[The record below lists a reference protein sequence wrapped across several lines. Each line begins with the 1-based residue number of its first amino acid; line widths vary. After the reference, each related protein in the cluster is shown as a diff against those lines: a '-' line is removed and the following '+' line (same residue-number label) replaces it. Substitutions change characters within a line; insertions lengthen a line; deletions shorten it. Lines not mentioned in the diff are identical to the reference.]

1 MKYLLPLLAFL
12 ASCTSPEFVTLKD
25 KQGNHIHTVSETS
38 FFNTPDKAAEW
49 SFWYIGILVF
59 VIWIAWK
66 EFKSVKFS
74 KKSSD
79 SSTTKPTNSV

>member
-1 MKYLLPLLAFL
+1 MKYLLPLFALL
-12 ASCTSPEFVTLKD
+12 SSCTSPEFVTLKD
-25 KQGNHIHTVSETS
+25 KQGNPIHTVSETS
-38 FFNTPDKAAEW
+38 FFNTPDKASEW

-74 KKSSD
+74 KKSPD
-79 SSTTKPTNSV
+79 SSTTKPTNPV